1 MMIRKGDM
9 NEIYKSKSQVRQE
22 TKDAVEQFL
31 RAGGSIQVVK
41 AKKAPK
47 QKMRAKTSKG
57 FAGGS
62 SGFATGYSKTSFG
75 A

>member
-1 MMIRKGDM
+1 MKTV
-9 NEIYKSKSQVRQE
+9 YKSKSQVREE
-22 TKDAVEQFL
+22 TADAVEQFL

-47 QKMRAKTSKG
+47 QKMRAKASRGGSASTGGFAVGYVTSKI
-57 FAGGS
+57 
-62 SGFATGYSKTSFG
+62 G